1 MSEAGTRAPRKRSV
15 KYQFLKLMLFFSGVF
30 ILYILVFH
38 IWPLVRP
45 YQTEALRMG
54 ELKKLYPAEGILVR
68 DETVITSP
76 AGGQLSMLVQE
87 GERVRPGESIAE
99 VKTLAGNSGASVR
112 SALIRAPRS
121 GVVIRQTDGL
131 EGVLNPGQL
140 DILEIAGKQL
150 NGAESAGRGDG
161 KISRYEKGQP
171 VMKIVDNLSPLAIF
185 MHAPGGFPG
194 DRLNKGG
201 LITMV
206 WENNQFTGRIA
217 ESGVYGGRTRI
228 IVKALSYPG
237 GFLQMRKV
245 VLALEGGTVS
255 GCIVP
260 AKSLVTREGREGL
273 YIMNKSR
280 SIWVPVRV
288 EGVVNDMAAVSGDR
302 VSPGTRYVVNPH
314 GIFNRGPGG

>member
-1 MSEAGTRAPRKRSV
+1 
-15 KYQFLKLMLFFSGVF
+15 
-30 ILYILVFH
+30 
-38 IWPLVRP
+38 
-45 YQTEALRMG
+45 
-54 ELKKLYPAEGILVR
+54 
-68 DETVITSP
+68 
-76 AGGQLSMLVQE
+76 
-87 GERVRPGESIAE
+87 
-99 VKTLAGNSGASVR
+99 
-112 SALIRAPRS
+112 
-121 GVVIRQTDGL
+121 
-131 EGVLNPGQL
+131 
-140 DILEIAGKQL
+140 
-150 NGAESAGRGDG
+150 
-161 KISRYEKGQP
+161 SRCEKGQP

-228 IVKALSYPG
+228 IVKTLSYPG

-260 AKSLVTREGREGL
+260 AKSLVTREGQEGL